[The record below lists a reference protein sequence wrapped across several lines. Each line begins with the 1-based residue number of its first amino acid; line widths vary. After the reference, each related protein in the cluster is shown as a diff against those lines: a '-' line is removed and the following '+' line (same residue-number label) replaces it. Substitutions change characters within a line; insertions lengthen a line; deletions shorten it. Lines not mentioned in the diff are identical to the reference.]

1 MNLRFS
7 EKNPVVIGVVGV
19 VVLVALVLGSLAAT
33 SLPFVGGT
41 VYEAEFTEAG
51 GLDAG
56 DKVRV
61 AGVEAGEIRD
71 VALDGAKVVVSF
83 TLKDLTPGDA
93 TRAAIKTQ
101 TLLGQRY
108 LDIQSSGQQEMS
120 SGDLIPLERTTAPY
134 SVSEGIED
142 VTRTVGDVDLPKVS
156 EALDTV
162 STTFRDTPDDVT
174 ATLDGLTRISETI
187 SSRDKALLDLLNNAE
202 GTTSILRDRSAELT
216 TILRDGNAL
225 LEELESRREVI
236 RRLLANAETVF
247 VQVRGLIDDN
257 REQIGPVL
265 DRTNKVLTLLRENEG
280 NLTSAI
286 ERLGP
291 FARSLGEIISS
302 GPFFGAHIQNL
313 NLGNVVPLES
323 YLGSLTENAPPLGPG
338 VEDEPPVNE
347 GSPLTGL
354 LGQGGN

>member
-19 VVLVALVLGSLAAT
+19 LVIVGLVLGSL
-33 SLPFVGGT
+33 SLTALPWVGGD

-51 GLDAG
+51 GLDSG
-56 DKVRV
+56 DKVRI
-61 AGVEAGEIRD
+61 AGVETGEVRD
-71 VALDGAKVVVSF
+71 VTLDGAKVVVSF
-83 TLKDLTPGDA
+83 ALKGDAPGDVS
-93 TRAAIKTQ
+93 RAAIKTQ

-108 LDIQSSGQQEMS
+108 LDIQPAGRQAMAP
-120 SGDLIPLERTTAPY
+120 GDVIPVDRTSAPY
-134 SVSEGIED
+134 SVSQGLED
-142 VTRTVGDVDLPKVS
+142 VTRTVGQIDTPKVS

-162 STTFRDTPDDVT
+162 ATTFRDTPDDVT

-187 SSRDKALLDLLNNAE
+187 NSRDRALLDLLNNAE
-202 GTTSILRDRSAELT
+202 GTTAILRDRSGELT
-216 TILRDGNAL
+216 TLLRDGNAL
-225 LEELESRREVI
+225 LSELEARREVI

-247 VQVRGLIDDN
+247 TQVRGLIADN

-265 DRTNKVLTLLRENEG
+265 DRTNRVLALLRENEG

-291 FARSLGEIISS
+291 FARSLGEIIAS
-302 GPFFGAHIQNL
+302 GPFFGAHIENL
-313 NLGNVVPLES
+313 TLGNVVPLES
-323 YLGSLTENAPPLGPG
+323 YLGSLTENVPPLGPG
-338 VEDEPPVNE
+338 AAEPPPQSE
-347 GSPLTGL
+347 GSPLSSL